1 MLNKILPVLLL
12 ALIAPMRLQ
21 ATKSLHELQQEFVD
35 LKFGLF
41 VHFGM
46 GTYQEED
53 WADPDQDIS
62 AFNPSKLDCRQWAD
76 AARSAN
82 MSFGCM
88 SVKHHCG
95 FCMWNTATTDY
106 NAANSGIH
114 RDVVKEFVDAM
125 RERGMK
131 IMFHFSILDMH
142 EKILPNNIR
151 PYHTD
156 FIKSQLRELLTNYGP
171 ITALMID
178 GWDAPWSRLSYEDIH
193 FEDIY
198 NFCKSI
204 QPECLVMDLNGAK
217 YPAEALFYSDLKTY
231 EQGAGQKI
239 EKDRSF
245 LPSMACYPLQ
255 RSWFWK
261 TDMPTNSTKSPE
273 EMVNDNLRPMN
284 EACCTFILNVAPNRD
299 GLFDKNAVESLKK
312 IGKLW
317 KDDKKQHAVAETGA
331 PIIATNLAKN
341 KHAIGSWSYDMNQHD
356 LATDDNYSSS
366 WVAHSSVK
374 EPWLQVEL
382 GNVYPVNAVVITD
395 HHDNAITSYRIEC
408 RNNGQWVKVYEG
420 SAPTE
425 RRVKINRFEPV
436 LADAVKLTVTDANG
450 KVQICELGVYN
461 EKR

>member
-1 MLNKILPVLLL
+1 
-12 ALIAPMRLQ
+12 
-21 ATKSLHELQQEFVD
+21 
-35 LKFGLF
+35 
-41 VHFGM
+41 
-46 GTYQEED
+46 
-53 WADPDQDIS
+53 
-62 AFNPSKLDCRQWAD
+62 
-76 AARSAN
+76 
-82 MSFGCM
+82 
-88 SVKHHCG
+88 
-95 FCMWNTATTDY
+95 
-106 NAANSGIH
+106 
-114 RDVVKEFVDAM
+114 
-125 RERGMK
+125 
-131 IMFHFSILDMH
+131 
-142 EKILPNNIR
+142 
-151 PYHTD
+151 
-156 FIKSQLRELLTNYGP
+156 
-171 ITALMID
+171 
-178 GWDAPWSRLSYEDIH
+178 
-193 FEDIY
+193 
-198 NFCKSI
+198 
-204 QPECLVMDLNGAK
+204 
-217 YPAEALFYSDLKTY
+217 
-231 EQGAGQKI
+231 
-239 EKDRSF
+239 
-245 LPSMACYPLQ
+245 
-255 RSWFWK
+255 
-261 TDMPTNSTKSPE
+261 
-273 EMVNDNLRPMN
+273 MN

-408 RNNGQWVKVYEG
+408 RNNGKWVKVYEG